1 MYCNNS
7 VLCSNVLRHWRF
19 YGQLNLLPMWFSLL
33 HQPSLPAWTRWD
45 HACVSSLAQL
55 HLTSLPSFIQ
65 LHLSLAALSF
75 FFACTFFGMFL
86 NFFCLSSHHAQLPR
100 WCRKLPVSMTGSQ
113 LDPSVDRALPKQVPL
128 RLWPL

>member
-45 HACVSSLAQL
+45 HVMCL
-55 HLTSLPSFIQ
+55 LTGTTTPPDFS
-65 LHLSLAALSF
+65 SF
-75 FFACTFFGMFL
+75 FHSATSFFSRSFFRFPCTFFGMFF
-86 NFFCLSSHHAQLPR
+86 NFFYLSWHHAQLPR

-113 LDPSVDRALPKQVPL
+113 LDPSAYRALPKQVPL
-128 RLWPL
+128 RL